1 MALKILAKQI
11 NVDIAYPNPFNSTS
25 NLNFYIHPK
34 FGDLLVEINVLDA
47 KGRLVESIVK
57 KEFNPGFHTQLWNA
71 KGKPSGIYF
80 IQLSTDNYIN
90 TQKVLY
96 LK

>member
-1 MALKILAKQI
+1 MCWSNLK
-11 NVDIAYPNPFNSTS
+11 AYFFENSTS

-57 KEFNPGFHTQLWNA
+57 KEFNPGFHSQLWNA

-80 IQLSTDNYIN
+80 IQLSAGDFIA
-90 TQKVLY
+90 TQKIIFI
-96 LK
+96 K